1 MPNYD
6 SSAFTTWVYEFDC
19 LPWQAETYFLS
30 LEKELGNTR
39 SITKTKHLTT
49 DINCHGQ
56 LFWQVQP
63 SKNNGKSAI
72 KVGFGLEDQARSQ
85 KAVIGKK
92 LSNYLTFIFEAIIT
106 QFPKCGKLREVN
118 IL

>member
-6 SSAFTTWVYEFDC
+6 SLAFTTWVYEFDC

-72 KVGFGLEDQARSQ
+72 KVGFGLEDQALSQ
-85 KAVIGKK
+85 KAVIGK
-92 LSNYLTFIFEAIIT
+92 NFQTI
-106 QFPKCGKLREVN
+106 
-118 IL
+118 